1 MLAEERLSR
10 IMKLLS
16 QQRTA
21 TVQELCE
28 ALDASEST
36 IRRDLNEL
44 DRMGKVNK
52 VHGGAT
58 LPDSQFLADEPTM
71 AAKEALAVAQKKCI
85 AKAAAALITAEDFV
99 FLDAGSTTLA
109 LVRELSGPALDA
121 RYVTNGV
128 HVPSYTGAPMR
139 ALLDNVLG
147 PGWQEQSPDSSIWS
161 KIDEIPDEG
170 LWAVRQLQKKQLL
183 DYLRA
188 SLPEFF
194 KKFAIPY
201 EKQKEMAACLTPSS
215 LVIGF
220 ARRFAP
226 YKRATLLFA
235 DLDRLARI
243 VGNAERPVIFVF
255 SGKAHPADTQGIDM
269 LQEVIRHML
278 DPRFFG
284 KIFFIEDYNLAVSR
298 LMVQGC
304 DVWLNTPRRPYEAC
318 GTSGQKVP
326 VNAGVNLSISD
337 GWWCEGYNGE
347 NGWTIGPAVTR
358 EYLCGEQSDYDDA
371 GFLYALLEEKIVPLY
386 FERNF
391 EGMPHDWLLTVR
403 QSMQS
408 LIARFSS
415 NRMVREYLNDYYI
428 PAAQRYAELRDKHN
442 ALTKRLAR
450 WKQDVNARF
459 SSLRI
464 EQIRIE
470 GLKGEE
476 LMGTQPMQV
485 QIGVLPG
492 GMKPEELL
500 VQLVA
505 GPGDGNGFTDTPD
518 VVDMARTEESTADRL
533 VYACAYSPSRSGPHV
548 YGVRVL
554 PVTPGLASP
563 LETRLV
569 LWG

>member
-1 MLAEERLSR
+1 
-10 IMKLLS
+10 
-16 QQRTA
+16 
-21 TVQELCE
+21 
-28 ALDASEST
+28 
-36 IRRDLNEL
+36 
-44 DRMGKVNK
+44 
-52 VHGGAT
+52 
-58 LPDSQFLADEPTM
+58 
-71 AAKEALAVAQKKCI
+71 
-85 AKAAAALITAEDFV
+85 
-99 FLDAGSTTLA
+99 
-109 LVRELSGPALDA
+109 
-121 RYVTNGV
+121 
-128 HVPSYTGAPMR
+128 MR
-139 ALLDNVLG
+139 SA
-147 PGWQEQSPDSSIWS
+147 
-161 KIDEIPDEG
+161 
-170 LWAVRQLQKKQLL
+170 
-183 DYLRA
+183 
-188 SLPEFF
+188 
-194 KKFAIPY
+194 
-201 EKQKEMAACLTPSS
+201 
-215 LVIGF
+215 
-220 ARRFAP
+220 
-226 YKRATLLFA
+226 
-235 DLDRLARI
+235 
-243 VGNAERPVIFVF
+243 PVIFVF

-505 GPGDGNGFTDTPD
+505 GPGDATVLRHSGRRGYGAHGGEHGGQAC
-518 VVDMARTEESTADRL
+518 VRL
-533 VYACAYSPSRSGPHV
+533 RLQSVPERAACLRRASASRHTGA
-548 YGVRVL
+548 
-554 PVTPGLASP
+554 GLAAGDAPGPVGINRISFRTP
-563 LETRLV
+563 LEFCRRVECPGACVRHRGTVKSEWRLEDFFGAAIRRFAGKKAFGGAV
-569 LWG
+569 P

>member
-1 MLAEERLSR
+1 M
-10 IMKLLS
+10 
-16 QQRTA
+16 
-21 TVQELCE
+21 
-28 ALDASEST
+28 
-36 IRRDLNEL
+36 
-44 DRMGKVNK
+44 
-52 VHGGAT
+52 
-58 LPDSQFLADEPTM
+58 
-71 AAKEALAVAQKKCI
+71 
-85 AKAAAALITAEDFV
+85 
-99 FLDAGSTTLA
+99 
-109 LVRELSGPALDA
+109 
-121 RYVTNGV
+121 
-128 HVPSYTGAPMR
+128 
-139 ALLDNVLG
+139 
-147 PGWQEQSPDSSIWS
+147 
-161 KIDEIPDEG
+161 
-170 LWAVRQLQKKQLL
+170 
-183 DYLRA
+183 
-188 SLPEFF
+188 
-194 KKFAIPY
+194 
-201 EKQKEMAACLTPSS
+201 
-215 LVIGF
+215 
-220 ARRFAP
+220 
-226 YKRATLLFA
+226 
-235 DLDRLARI
+235 
-243 VGNAERPVIFVF
+243 
-255 SGKAHPADTQGIDM
+255 
-269 LQEVIRHML
+269 
-278 DPRFFG
+278 
-284 KIFFIEDYNLAVSR
+284 
-298 LMVQGC
+298 
-304 DVWLNTPRRPYEAC
+304 
-318 GTSGQKVP
+318 
-326 VNAGVNLSISD
+326 
-337 GWWCEGYNGE
+337 
-347 NGWTIGPAVTR
+347 
-358 EYLCGEQSDYDDA
+358 
-371 GFLYALLEEKIVPLY
+371 PLY

-533 VYACAYSPSRSGPHV
+533 VYACLQPSRSGPHV

-554 PVTPGLASP
+554 PVTLGLASP

>member
-1 MLAEERLSR
+1 M
-10 IMKLLS
+10 
-16 QQRTA
+16 
-21 TVQELCE
+21 
-28 ALDASEST
+28 
-36 IRRDLNEL
+36 
-44 DRMGKVNK
+44 
-52 VHGGAT
+52 
-58 LPDSQFLADEPTM
+58 
-71 AAKEALAVAQKKCI
+71 
-85 AKAAAALITAEDFV
+85 
-99 FLDAGSTTLA
+99 
-109 LVRELSGPALDA
+109 
-121 RYVTNGV
+121 
-128 HVPSYTGAPMR
+128 
-139 ALLDNVLG
+139 
-147 PGWQEQSPDSSIWS
+147 
-161 KIDEIPDEG
+161 
-170 LWAVRQLQKKQLL
+170 
-183 DYLRA
+183 
-188 SLPEFF
+188 
-194 KKFAIPY
+194 
-201 EKQKEMAACLTPSS
+201 
-215 LVIGF
+215 GF

>member
-1 MLAEERLSR
+1 M
-10 IMKLLS
+10 
-16 QQRTA
+16 
-21 TVQELCE
+21 
-28 ALDASEST
+28 
-36 IRRDLNEL
+36 
-44 DRMGKVNK
+44 
-52 VHGGAT
+52 
-58 LPDSQFLADEPTM
+58 
-71 AAKEALAVAQKKCI
+71 
-85 AKAAAALITAEDFV
+85 
-99 FLDAGSTTLA
+99 
-109 LVRELSGPALDA
+109 
-121 RYVTNGV
+121 
-128 HVPSYTGAPMR
+128 
-139 ALLDNVLG
+139 
-147 PGWQEQSPDSSIWS
+147 
-161 KIDEIPDEG
+161 
-170 LWAVRQLQKKQLL
+170 RQLQKKQLL

-492 GMKPEELL
+492 RDEARGAACAARGPDRATATVLRTL
-500 VQLVA
+500 RTSWIWRARRRARRTGSCTPVPTARPGA
-505 GPGDGNGFTDTPD
+505 GR
-518 VVDMARTEESTADRL
+518 MSTACECFPSHRGWPRRWRRGWSCGDKPDL
-533 VYACAYSPSRSGPHV
+533 FGTGLWKGYFGTPLSSAGALNAPGVVYATGAR
-548 YGVRVL
+548 
-554 PVTPGLASP
+554 
-563 LETRLV
+563 
-569 LWG
+569 

>member
-1 MLAEERLSR
+1 
-10 IMKLLS
+10 
-16 QQRTA
+16 
-21 TVQELCE
+21 
-28 ALDASEST
+28 
-36 IRRDLNEL
+36 
-44 DRMGKVNK
+44 
-52 VHGGAT
+52 
-58 LPDSQFLADEPTM
+58 
-71 AAKEALAVAQKKCI
+71 
-85 AKAAAALITAEDFV
+85 
-99 FLDAGSTTLA
+99 
-109 LVRELSGPALDA
+109 
-121 RYVTNGV
+121 
-128 HVPSYTGAPMR
+128 MR

-476 LMGTQPMQV
+476 LMGTEPMQV